1 MFIPFF
7 AMSVFVE
14 FEPRVTHLNELLT
27 SGIAGVHLNW
37 RKSCEFGAKMRAGR
51 FPNTRRSSD
60 EDSSEDVR
68 SILAG
73 LFET

>member
-7 AMSVFVE
+7 AMSVSVE
-14 FEPRVTHLNELLT
+14 PHLRTTHFNELLT
-27 SGIAGVHLNW
+27 SGIAGVHLDW
-37 RKSCEFGAKMRAGR
+37 RKPCQLGAKMGAGR

-60 EDSSEDVR
+60 KDSPEDIR
-68 SILAG
+68 SILAR